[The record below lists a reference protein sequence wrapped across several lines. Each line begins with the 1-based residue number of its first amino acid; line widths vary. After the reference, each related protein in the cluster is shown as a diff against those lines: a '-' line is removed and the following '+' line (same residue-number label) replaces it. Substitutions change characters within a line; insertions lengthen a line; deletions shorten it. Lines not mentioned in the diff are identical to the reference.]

1 MAKRFGER
9 LDIERFNLDQ
19 LQDARNKIRTKLS
32 QVETN
37 SKFES
42 VLQDDSYQK
51 AKMFLDVINTAIEE
65 KSHIQEKAV
74 SQAQQKLMGQA
85 YALKKGEMKASDAS
99 EEVKKLA
106 KEMSL
111 SDLKDFASTKHK
123 DLPTKKTDES
133 KQAMSGETSAKNKA
147 ALQKELKS
155 LQGKDDAK
163 SKARVKQIKKML
175 GESVLREGEEEKAQL
190 IMAAKDMV
198 DRITGWLED
207 TAEMQTE
214 SMLELSDSIRDELG
228 SDVAEQFTGAVKP
241 ALEAMYNTLT
251 DSREK
256 VTGALGILTGE
267 GAPPE
272 QMGAE
277 GGEEAP
283 AEEPVEEP
291 AGEGG
296 DEFAASEP
304 AAGGTEAEGRE
315 KRESVDYRNLSL
327 LLAGQKKRLSDS

>member
-1 MAKRFGER
+1 MQITEFTKKPTSKELNESLAKRFGER
-9 LDIERFNLDQ
+9 LDIDNFNLDQ

-32 QVETN
+32 QVESN

-42 VLQDDSYQK
+42 VLNDDSYQK
-51 AKMFLDVINTAIEE
+51 AKLFLDVINTAIEE
-65 KSHIQEKAV
+65 KSHIQEKYKSDAQRKAV
-74 SQAQQKLMGQA
+74 HAAKA
-85 YALKKGEMKASDAS
+85 EKKGKTNENKSN
-99 EEVKKLA
+99 
-106 KEMSL
+106 EMS
-111 SDLKDFASTKHK
+111 DKEKAKLK
-123 DLPTKKTDES
+123 
-133 KQAMSGETSAKNKA
+133 Q
-147 ALQKELKS
+147 ELKT
-155 LQGKDDAK
+155 LMQKDDEK
-163 SKARVKQIKKML
+163 SKARVKEIKGML

-272 QMGAE
+272 QLGAE

-291 AGEGG
+291 IGGE

-315 KRESVDYRNLSL
+315 KRESIDYRNLSL